1 MYLAANSPSPCM
13 FSLKIGYLCFSAFN
27 ENVSALSV
35 SVVQPLEYRQGPQA
49 LCPTIVS
56 ETVAWSGHS

>member
-13 FSLKIGYLCFSAFN
+13 FPLKIGYLFFSAFS
-27 ENVSALSV
+27 EKVSAPSV
-35 SVVQPLEYRQGPQA
+35 STVQPQGPQA

-56 ETVAWSGHS
+56 ETVPWSGHS